1 MSTLSKSAHKLLPML
16 QKCICILFNAARA
29 ITRQQ
34 KALWEH
40 LLVSDAGKDFLYLP
54 HHQLWYDLTQL
65 MHNLP
70 IFGLDYEHRTDHV
83 FPQFKVL
90 QGGIKSIARKPHQQF
105 FWASLILCIQMY
117 QTRMEFYLSNS
128 LKSNYKRI
136 MGHALLHYICPI
148 IISDN
153 CGLGTIHMN

>member
-1 MSTLSKSAHKLLPML
+1 MHLHSVQCSKSNNSSAKS
-16 QKCICILFNAARA
+16 
-29 ITRQQ
+29 
-34 KALWEH
+34 
-40 LLVSDAGKDFLYLP
+40 LVGASISFWCRKDFLYLP

-117 QTRMEFYLSNS
+117 QTRMEIYLSNS